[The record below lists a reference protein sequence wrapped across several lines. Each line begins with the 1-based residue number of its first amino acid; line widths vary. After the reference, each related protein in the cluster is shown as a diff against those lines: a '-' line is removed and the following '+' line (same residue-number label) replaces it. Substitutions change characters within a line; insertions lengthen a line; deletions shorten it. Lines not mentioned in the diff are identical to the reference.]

1 MSGIKLKPKPKQ
13 LIVVFT
19 DGSCSRNGRKGAI
32 GGIGVHFPNGE
43 LADVSKI
50 YSRGP
55 CTNQK
60 TELYAILTALRYI
73 NQNLSLE
80 KYNVLIKT
88 DSNYSINCVTTWIN
102 GWIRNGWVNSKGDPV
117 ANREFIEPIHKYVG
131 LYDIEFEHVSAHT
144 NSDDPDSLGNDMADT
159 LATRATQRAIAEVAK
174 AASAKALNRTNTGTR
189 SGSKTRGTANTRGRG
204 QGQARGS
211 ARGRAPAKRGG
222 SNARTRTRAAPD
234 PDDIEVEL
242 IG

>member
-1 MSGIKLKPKPKQ
+1 MSGIKSKPKPKQ

-73 NQNLSLE
+73 NQNLGLE

-88 DSNYSINCVTTWIN
+88 DSNYSINCVTVWIN

-159 LATRATQRAIAEVAK
+159 LATRATQRAITEAAK
-174 AASAKALNRTNTGTR
+174 EAAIKASQRTNTR
-189 SGSKTRGTANTRGRG
+189 SGSKTRGVAAARGRG
-204 QGQARGS
+204 RVQAPARG
-211 ARGRAPAKRGG
+211 RGG
-222 SNARTRTRAAPD
+222 SNTRVRGRVSKD

-242 IG
+242 IGSR